1 MISVLIL
8 TNDEEINVGRCL
20 DGVSWSDDVII
31 FDSGSTDR
39 TVEIARAAGARV
51 YQRNFD
57 NYGAQREAARTTVEY
72 KYPWVLAVDAD
83 ERPDQELIREIQ
95 KIACLDISAH
105 NAYRV
110 RRKDYFLGQ
119 WIRHS
124 TLYPSWFIRFYHW
137 DKIRYEPRTVHEY
150 PEVQGSVGQLQGHLV
165 HNSFNKGLDDWRR
178 KHIRYAA
185 FEAAE
190 TLKSLRS
197 GKIDWAGV
205 LSLGDPVRRRRA
217 LKGLSFRLPGRP
229 LLRFIYMYL
238 IRLGFLD
245 GWPGLRYCRLLAW
258 YESMIVQKIKELRR
272 QARTRPL

>member
-8 TNDEEINVGRCL
+8 TKDEEANITRCL
-20 DGVSWSDDVII
+20 GSVIWSDDIVV
-31 FDSGSTDR
+31 FDSYSTDK
-39 TVEIARAAGARV
+39 TVKIAEAAGARIV
-51 YQRNFD
+51 QRKFD
-57 NYGAQREAARTTVEY
+57 NWSSHQNWAMENIQF
-72 KYPWVLAVDAD
+72 KYDWVFYIDAD
-83 ERPDQELIREIQ
+83 ECITPDLRDEIIQ
-95 KIACLDISAH
+95 VAANSEEKCVAF
-105 NAYRV
+105 YV
-110 RRKDYFLGQ
+110 PRKNYFMGRWL
-119 WIRHS
+119 RFAMRS
-124 TLYPSWFIRFYHW
+124 VPVMRFFKPVKIRFERLVNPTPVIDGNY
-137 DKIRYEPRTVHEY
+137 
-150 PEVQGSVGQLQGHLV
+150 GHLQNYLL
-165 HNSFNKGLDDWRR
+165 HFNFSKGITEWRE
-178 KHIRYAA
+178 KHIRYAI

-205 LSLGDPVRRRRA
+205 LAFGDPVRRRRA
-217 LKGLSFRLPGRP
+217 LKVLSFRLPGRP